1 MQESF
6 AAGPGAPGIEP
17 AHAAVTIGAL
27 ARATGVNLET
37 IRYYERIGLMPLP
50 GRSESGYRLYGE
62 AAARRLA
69 FIRRGRELGFG
80 IDEIR
85 GLLALAAHPEQPCG
99 EADVL
104 VRAHIAE
111 VDARIRDLQALR
123 DELAGLAGCASTEA
137 AHCRLL
143 EALDNR
149 RCCG

>member
-1 MQESF
+1 MSAG
-6 AAGPGAPGIEP
+6 AASAPP
-17 AHAAVTIGAL
+17 AS
-27 ARATGVNLET
+27 GV
-37 IRYYERIGLMPLP
+37 
-50 GRSESGYRLYGE
+50 
-62 AAARRLA
+62 
-69 FIRRGRELGFG
+69 FG
-80 IDEIR
+80 V
-85 GLLALAAHPEQPCG
+85 AAHPEQPCG